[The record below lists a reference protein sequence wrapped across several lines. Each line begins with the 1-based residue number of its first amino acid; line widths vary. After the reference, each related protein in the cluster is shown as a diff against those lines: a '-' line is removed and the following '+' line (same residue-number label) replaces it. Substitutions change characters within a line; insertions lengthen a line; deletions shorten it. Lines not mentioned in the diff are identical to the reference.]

1 MPAPTEAHLAALAAD
16 ADHAYQ
22 HALAAAL
29 ANPAL
34 VWVVE
39 EHVVGNETAPS
50 ARLFRTRDAAL
61 RVLAEEAACAASEAA
76 EGGYPNEDA
85 FADAEAFGAWNGGT
99 EWRAD
104 DGSWRTLAPQA
115 PTE

>member
-50 ARLFRTRDAAL
+50 ARLFRTRAAAL
-61 RVLAEEAACAASEAA
+61 RVLAEEAAASRAEA
-76 EGGYPNEDA
+76 ETGGYDDEDP
-85 FADAEAFGAWNGGT
+85 FADAEAYGAWNGGT

-115 PTE
+115 PQE